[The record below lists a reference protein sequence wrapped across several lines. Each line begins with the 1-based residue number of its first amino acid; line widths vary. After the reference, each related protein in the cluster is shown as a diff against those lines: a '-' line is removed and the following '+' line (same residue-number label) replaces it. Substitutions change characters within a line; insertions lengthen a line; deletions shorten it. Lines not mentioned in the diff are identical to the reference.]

1 MVACKKYLTLIERNY
16 LMHKKLPQSSAFK
29 LFLISGMI
37 IYQELQ
43 EPNFSGVMLENQQLT
58 RDQKKVKMH

>member
-1 MVACKKYLTLIERNY
+1 MY
-16 LMHKKLPQSSAFK
+16 KKLPQSSAFN

-43 EPNFSGVMLENQQLT
+43 EPNFSGGTLENQQLT
-58 RDQKKVKMH
+58 RDQKKMKMH

>member
-1 MVACKKYLTLIERNY
+1 
-16 LMHKKLPQSSAFK
+16 MHKKLPQSSAFK

-43 EPNFSGVMLENQQLT
+43 EPNFSGGNEDALELLEHT
-58 RDQKKVKMH
+58 DEIVET

>member
-1 MVACKKYLTLIERNY
+1 
-16 LMHKKLPQSSAFK
+16 MHKKLPQSSAFK